1 MIAFSSK
8 PAGVDYYE
16 VLARIH
22 SFLKPR
28 TYVEI
33 GIRNGQSFA
42 LAKTAAASIG
52 IDPAPDLKFAL
63 RPGARIFPMTSD
75 AFFAQH
81 NLARELG
88 HDTVDLA
95 FIDGMHLFEF
105 ALRDFANLEKFC
117 GPASTVLVHDAYPL
131 DRVTAARER
140 TTQIWSGDVWKL
152 ILCLKKYRPELR
164 MSTVDVPP
172 TGLAIIRGLNRFSTT
187 LTSRLDSLYGEF
199 IPCDYGELEAGKAQ
213 RLNRVENKW
222 QEIKAA
228 LSVPACAA
236 P

>member
-1 MIAFSSK
+1 MIAFASK
-8 PAGVDYYE
+8 SAGVDYYE
-16 VLARIH
+16 VLPRIH
-22 SFLKPR
+22 SFLMPQ

-42 LAKTAAASIG
+42 LAKTATTSVG

-63 RPGARIFPMTSD
+63 RPGARVFPMTSD

-81 NLARELG
+81 NLAKELG
-88 HDTVDLA
+88 RDTVDLA

-105 ALRDFANLEKFC
+105 ALRDFVNLEKFC
-117 GPASTVLVHDAYPL
+117 GPASTILVHDAYPV
-131 DRVTAARER
+131 DRVTAARDR

-152 ILCLKKYRPELR
+152 ILCLKKYRPELQI
-164 MSTVDVPP
+164 STVEVPP

-199 IPCDYGELEAGKAQ
+199 IPCDYGELEDGKAQ
-213 RLNRVENKW
+213 QLNRVENKW
-222 QEIKAA
+222 HEIKAA
-228 LSVPACAA
+228 LSA

>member
-1 MIAFSSK
+1 MIAFPNKS
-8 PAGVDYYE
+8 AGADYYA
-16 VLARIH
+16 VLERIH

-42 LAKTAAASIG
+42 LAKTATASVG

-63 RPGARIFPMTSD
+63 RPGAKVFPMTSD

-81 NLARELG
+81 NLAHELG
-88 HDTVDLA
+88 HDSVDLA

-117 GPASTVLVHDAYPL
+117 GPASTILVHDAFPV
-131 DRVTAARER
+131 DRVTATRER

-152 ILCLKKYRPELR
+152 IPCLKKYRPDLR
-164 MSTVDVPP
+164 IGTVDVPP
-172 TGLAIIRGLNRFSTT
+172 TGLAIIRCLDRSSTT
-187 LTSRLDSLYGEF
+187 LPSRLESLYEEF
-199 IPCDYGELEAGKAQ
+199 VPCDYGELEAGKAQ
-213 RLNRVENKW
+213 QLNRVENKW
-222 QEIKAA
+222 HEIKAA
-228 LSVPACAA
+228 LSVPALAA
-236 P
+236 Q